1 MLCIAEETI
10 SREEVRQAMS
20 WEKIFENHTSDKGL
34 IFKICKELTFLNS
47 RGKNSLIKKQA
58 EGTEYTFLKS
68 ASRYMRGQGPEK
80 CKLTTETHRLL
91 PADSF
96 FCYAKHFTF
105 WVCLGFDF
113 GFVTKHF
120 QSFVLVFINDA

>member
-47 RGKNSLIKKQA
+47 GGKNSLIKKQA

-91 PADSF
+91 PVGLVIIEKSRRR
-96 FCYAKHFTF
+96 
-105 WVCLGFDF
+105 F
-113 GFVTKHF
+113 G
-120 QSFVLVFINDA
+120 